1 MWPPQSPDLNP
12 CDYFLW
18 GYLKSVAYNM
28 LPKTLDDLKANF
40 TREIKKISKEI
51 LKNTFLNFEKRCKM
65 IISVQSGHIEDK

>member
-18 GYLKSVAYNM
+18 GYLKSVVYNP
-28 LPKTLDDLKANF
+28 LSKTLDDLKTNI

-65 IISVQSGHIEDK
+65 IISDQGSHIEDK